1 MKVLLVNPREKGNIN
16 TRLPESLNRA
26 QGVYQPLGASYIAA
40 VLEGDGHEVG
50 ILDIPAENLTV
61 DEARDRISR
70 FRPDVVGV
78 TAMTSTLRGA
88 LEAAR
93 LGKDAGATVVIGG
106 PQMSVYPGET
116 LSYDYVDYG
125 VVGEGEYV
133 MRELISALQAGSE
146 AKIPGLVRRIGGKV
160 VVDGGYGLVADLDA
174 LPSPARHLLPMD
186 KYYCAITDRK
196 FTTIVSSRGCPYKC
210 GFCFKQP
217 CDSHPRYRSPGK
229 VVDEMEECVR
239 KYGTKWF
246 MFYDDTIG
254 VRREHLSGICEEII
268 GRGLDIKWESPIRV
282 NNVDEELLKL
292 MRKAGCVRL
301 RYGVESG
308 DEGILR
314 LMRKGI
320 TPGQVREVFKRTRE
334 AGIETFGYF
343 IIGYAHENPST
354 MRRTI
359 DFAKELEPDWVMF
372 TLATPYPR
380 THLYDLA
387 VEAGLVVGDYWRDF
401 TLGKDMPRIPYFVDG
416 ADEWVKRAYREF
428 YIRPGYILRK
438 LSKLNSL
445 DMLRLYANGAKG
457 IISFDMN

>member
-1 MKVLLVNPREKGNIN
+1 MRGD
-16 TRLPESLNRA
+16 NR
-26 QGVYQPLGASYIAA
+26 Q
-40 VLEGDGHEVG
+40 
-50 ILDIPAENLTV
+50 
-61 DEARDRISR
+61 
-70 FRPDVVGV
+70 
-78 TAMTSTLRGA
+78 
-88 LEAAR
+88 
-93 LGKDAGATVVIGG
+93 
-106 PQMSVYPGET
+106 
-116 LSYDYVDYG
+116 
-125 VVGEGEYV
+125 
-133 MRELISALQAGSE
+133 
-146 AKIPGLVRRIGGKV
+146 
-160 VVDGGYGLVADLDA
+160 
-174 LPSPARHLLPMD
+174 
-186 KYYCAITDRK
+186 
-196 FTTIVSSRGCPYKC
+196 
-210 GFCFKQP
+210 
-217 CDSHPRYRSPGK
+217 
-229 VVDEMEECVR
+229 
-239 KYGTKWF
+239 
-246 MFYDDTIG
+246 
-254 VRREHLSGICEEII
+254 
-268 GRGLDIKWESPIRV
+268 GLDIKWESPIRV